1 MKRSILYKLSR
12 EALYP
17 PYVELRASGVSEETL
32 GKIQFLDEKPTEL
45 FWETYL
51 SKKEDRVV
59 YFEHDLT
66 IKFCYSDYSES
77 EEELFYSDL
86 DAEIGEN
93 KIFILFQSSK
103 TGFCF
108 SRENLKEILDAIYFM
123 DNEDI
128 LLYCLDSKVI
138 ITGGYRGFTVWEKLK
153 FK

>member
-1 MKRSILYKLSR
+1 MLYKLSR
-12 EALYP
+12 EALDP
-17 PYVELRASGVSEETL
+17 PYVELKASGVREETL
-32 GKIQFLDEKPTEL
+32 EKIQFLDEKPTEL
-45 FWETYL
+45 FWETYI
-51 SKKEDRVV
+51 SKTEDRIV

-66 IKFCYSDYSES
+66 IKYCYSDYSES

-93 KIFILFQSSK
+93 NIFILFQSSK
-103 TGFCF
+103 IGLCF
-108 SRENLKEILDAIYFM
+108 SKGNLKEILDAIYFM

-138 ITGGYRGFTVWEKLK
+138 ITGGNRGFTVWEKLK

>member
-1 MKRSILYKLSR
+1 MKKDILYKLSK
-12 EALYP
+12 EGLYP
-17 PYVELRASGVSEETL
+17 SYVELKASGISEEIL
-32 GKIQFLDEKPTEL
+32 EKIQFFDENPTKL
-45 FWETYL
+45 FWETYI
-51 SKKEDRVV
+51 SKTEDRVA

-66 IKFCYSDYSES
+66 IKYCYSDYSES

-103 TGFCF
+103 TGFGF

-138 ITGGYRGFTVWEKLK
+138 ITGGYRGFTVWNNLNR
-153 FK
+153 